1 MARIDELRLMTKVAR
16 MYYEQGL
23 RQTEITDRLNMSQST
38 ISRLLQRAGLG
49 RRLPGAGFRGLGRA
63 PLE

>member
-23 RQTEITDRLNMSQST
+23 RQTAIMDRLNMSQST
-38 ISRLLQRAGLG
+38 ISRLLQRAAGTG
-49 RRLPGAGFRGLGRA
+49 GCYYVSRRNSH
-63 PLE
+63 